1 MTSSQVDLSIDLYR
15 RAFVESYAFVCLSIS
30 FFCLHLRRSTQI
42 NEIFFRPSPKFERK
56 KK

>member
-42 NEIFFRPSPKFERK
+42 NEIFSS
-56 KK
+56 